1 MNDLVVIDGIRWID
15 SPTGRKRLC
24 SAVLRTGEQCKRIVS
39 PEEGYCKSHNRML
52 EKTTNTLA
60 FRHGLHSKFK
70 KRFSGVGKNL
80 LSRIDELR
88 EDPSL
93 WSLKD
98 DAAYITALMD
108 IRAEAAGEGVSYE
121 QIRTIQRLYE
131 QAHREYNKGE
141 PTFERTFV
149 ELGTAINNRVDE
161 FAASRDVLDLIQ
173 RRTQVVETEQRLQ
186 HAKAYTLEV
195 DQAFS
200 LVMQFLDVVKGAVKD
215 MDTMQAIKTGV
226 IKLLR
231 VYEEQAGDIVNA
243 EIIDEEESS

>member
-1 MNDLVVIDGIRWID
+1 MNDLVVIDGIRWVD

-24 SAVLRTGEQCKRIVS
+24 SAVLRNGEQCKRIIGA
-39 PEEGYCKSHNRML
+39 EEGYCKSHSKML

-60 FRHGLHSKFK
+60 FRHGLQSKFK
-70 KRFSGVGKNL
+70 KRFAGVGKNL
-80 LSRIDELR
+80 LSRIDQLR

-108 IRAEAAGEGVSYE
+108 IRAEAAGEGISYE
-121 QIRTIQRLYE
+121 QVKAIQRLYE

-141 PTFERTFV
+141 PTFERTFI

-161 FAASRDVLDLIQ
+161 FAASRDVLDLIE
-173 RRTQVVETEQRLQ
+173 RRTEVVEAEQRLQ

-200 LVMQFLDVVKGAVKD
+200 LVMQVLDVVKGAVKD
-215 MDTMQAIKTGV
+215 IDEMQAIKTGV
-226 IKLLR
+226 TKLLR
-231 VYEEQAGDIVNA
+231 IYEEQADD
-243 EIIDEEESS
+243 IIDAEVISEEEFS

>member
-1 MNDLVVIDGIRWID
+1 MNDLVVVDGIRWID

-24 SAVLRTGEQCKRIVS
+24 SAVLRNGEQCKRIVNA
-39 PEEGYCKSHNRML
+39 EEGYCTSHLKML
-52 EKTTNTLA
+52 ERTTNTLA
-60 FRHGLHSKFK
+60 FKHGLQSKFR
-70 KRFSGVGKNL
+70 KRFAGVGKQL
-80 LSRIDELR
+80 LSRINELR

-108 IRAEAAGEGVSYE
+108 TRAEAAGEGVSYD

-131 QAHREYNKGE
+131 QAYREYNKGE
-141 PTFERTFV
+141 PTFERTLI

-161 FAASRDVLDLIQ
+161 FSASRDVLDLIQ
-173 RRTQVVETEQRLQ
+173 RRTQVVEAEQRLQ

-200 LVMQFLDVVKGAVKD
+200 LVMQVLDVVKGAVKD
-215 MDTMQAIKTGV
+215 IDEMQAIKTGV
-226 IKLLR
+226 KRLLR
-231 VYEEQAGDIVNA
+231 TYEEQASDIIDA
-243 EIIDEEESS
+243 EVVDEEEPS